1 MEHQRCAIYVH
12 ILSITAVYG
21 PVILYSTTY
30 NFTRS
35 STSIEIVRV
44 LINGYYLCEYDK
56 SPFALSK
63 VGYISPMR

>member
-1 MEHQRCAIYVH
+1 MRYICTY
-12 ILSITAVYG
+12 SFKITAVSG

-30 NFTRS
+30 ILTRS
-35 STSIEIVRV
+35 STSIETVRV

>member
-1 MEHQRCAIYVH
+1 MRYICTY
-12 ILSITAVYG
+12 SFKITAVSG

-35 STSIEIVRV
+35 NTSIEIVRV
-44 LINGYYLCEYDK
+44 LMATTFANINK
-56 SPFALSK
+56 NPFALSK